1 MTLWEWFGIAISA
14 VVIGSYLV
22 MLVAIFADIF
32 RDHDLGGVGKA
43 GWVVGLVLF
52 PVLGALVYLIARGDG
67 MGRRQ
72 AARHVVDP
80 R

>member
-1 MTLWEWFGIAISA
+1 MTAWEWFGIAIA
-14 VVIGSYLV
+14 VVVLGSYLL

-43 GWVVGLVLF
+43 AWAFGLILF

-72 AARHVVDP
+72 AARHVVG
-80 R
+80 

>member
-1 MTLWEWFGIAISA
+1 MTAWEWFGIAIA
-14 VVIGSYLV
+14 VVVLGSYLL

-32 RDHDLGGVGKA
+32 RDHDLGGAGKA
-43 GWVVGLVLF
+43 LLTLGLILF

-72 AARHVVDP
+72 AARHVVG
-80 R
+80 

>member
-1 MTLWEWFGIAISA
+1 MTAWEWFGIAIA
-14 VVIGSYLV
+14 VVVLGSYLL

-43 GWVVGLVLF
+43 GWAIGLILF
-52 PVLGALVYLIARGDG
+52 PILGALVYLIARGDG

-72 AARHVVDP
+72 AARHVVG
-80 R
+80 